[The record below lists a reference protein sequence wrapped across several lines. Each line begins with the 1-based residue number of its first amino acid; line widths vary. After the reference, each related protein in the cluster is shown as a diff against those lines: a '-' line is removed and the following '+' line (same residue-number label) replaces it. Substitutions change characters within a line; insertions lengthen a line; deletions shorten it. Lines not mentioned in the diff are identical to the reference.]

1 MKYYILQL
9 LHDHHDKSLSLLPCG
24 DFSMKNCSCLFP
36 QFFFFFVYC
45 FFTTGCVELAYLMS
59 FIFFLHSW
67 REFNY
72 QLELSSPLL
81 STFVMNSSNFPEEKN
96 QNCLFI
102 FKIVDLAGLLGL
114 ISKHFKI
121 HRTKFEIV
129 YPYCR
134 YSAACR

>member
-1 MKYYILQL
+1 MI
-9 LHDHHDKSLSLLPCG
+9 SLSLSFLVVIFQCKIAPVFFHSF
-24 DFSMKNCSCLFP
+24 FSSLFT
-36 QFFFFFVYC
+36 F

-59 FIFFLHSW
+59 FIFFLYSW
-67 REFNY
+67 GEFNY

-81 STFVMNSSNFPEEKN
+81 STFEMNSSNFPKKKN

-102 FKIVDLAGLLGL
+102 VKIVDLAGLLGL

-129 YPYCR
+129 YLYCR

>member
-1 MKYYILQL
+1 MIIMISF
-9 LHDHHDKSLSLLPCG
+9 SLSFLWWFFNVKLLLS
-24 DFSMKNCSCLFP
+24 FSTV
-36 QFFFFFVYC
+36 FFFFVYC
-45 FFTTGCVELAYLMS
+45 FFTTGCVDLAYLVS

-129 YPYCR
+129 YLYCR
-134 YSAACR
+134 YSAACRWSSQSC

>member
-1 MKYYILQL
+1 MIIMI
-9 LHDHHDKSLSLLPCG
+9 SLSLSFLVVIFQCKIAPVFFHSF
-24 DFSMKNCSCLFP
+24 FSSLFT
-36 QFFFFFVYC
+36 V

-59 FIFFLHSW
+59 FIFFLYSW
-67 REFNY
+67 GEFNY

-81 STFVMNSSNFPEEKN
+81 STFEMNSSNFPKKKN

-102 FKIVDLAGLLGL
+102 VKIVDLAGLLGL

-129 YPYCR
+129 YLYCR

>member
-1 MKYYILQL
+1 MIIMISF
-9 LHDHHDKSLSLLPCG
+9 SLCFLVVIFQCKIAPV
-24 DFSMKNCSCLFP
+24 LFHS
-36 QFFFFFVYC
+36 FFFFVYC
-45 FFTTGCVELAYLMS
+45 FFITGCLDLAYLMS

-81 STFVMNSSNFPEEKN
+81 STFVMNSSNFPKEKN

-102 FKIVDLAGLLGL
+102 VKIVDLAGLLVL

-129 YPYCR
+129 YLYCR
-134 YSAACR
+134 YSAACRWSSQSC

>member
-1 MKYYILQL
+1 MIIMISF
-9 LHDHHDKSLSLLPCG
+9 SLSFLVVIFQCKIAPV
-24 DFSMKNCSCLFP
+24 FFHS
-36 QFFFFFVYC
+36 FFFFFVYC

-81 STFVMNSSNFPEEKN
+81 STFVMNSSNFPKEKN

-102 FKIVDLAGLLGL
+102 VKIVDLAGLLGL

-129 YPYCR
+129 YLYCR
-134 YSAACR
+134 YSAACRWSSQSC